1 MRRKPPA
8 WGVGG
13 WLAGFAL
20 AGWALSELGDLDWIQ
35 IDWTDPLRWL
45 GTTETE
51 AAVAALARLAGL
63 VGVAWVLGSSLLYA
77 VARMLGWKRSRLQ
90 WLSIGPIRRAVDT
103 LVAGS
108 LVVSTMA
115 PAAALVDPGRIP
127 PPTTGTVE
135 FVDPAYVPTPA
146 GSSDFPDSTP
156 IVDPPPASTDPPPVP
171 TQTATPH
178 PTEVTVQSG
187 DSLWILAAR
196 HLEAIRGHSPTDDEV
211 GPYWIRMVEANR
223 HRIRS
228 GDPDL
233 IFPGEVLKLPPLD
246 G

>member
-1 MRRKPPA
+1 MD
-8 WGVGG
+8 
-13 WLAGFAL
+13 
-20 AGWALSELGDLDWIQ
+20 LGQLDWIRV
-35 IDWTDPLRWL
+35 DWADPLRWL
-45 GTTETE
+45 RTTETE

-63 VGVAWVLGSSLLYA
+63 VGVAWVLGSSLLYGLG
-77 VARMLGWKRSRLQ
+77 RMLGWRVPRLQ

-115 PAAALVDPGRIP
+115 PAAALVDPATVP
-127 PPTTGTVE
+127 PPTNGPVE

-146 GSSDFPDSTP
+146 GSSNIPDSTSP
-156 IVDPPPASTDPPPVP
+156 GDAPAVSTDPPPAP
-171 TQTATPH
+171 TRTATPDQA
-178 PTEVTVQSG
+178 EVTVQPG
-187 DSLWILAAR
+187 DSFWILAAR
-196 HLEAIRGHSPTDDEV
+196 HLEAIRGHTPTDAEV

-223 HRIRS
+223 HHIRS

-233 IFPGEVLKLPPLD
+233 IFPGEVVILPPLD